1 MAQGYAAELV
11 GVLDGTVSPA
21 AKSDGRVAGG
31 RKRAHRFSLD
41 LAQAAVAKN
50 NGDTNVIARIPRGH
64 VVTGITFNSTVTLGA
79 TTVAIGNAGTPAKY
93 KNAAVF
99 TTPDTPTG
107 YMNAAASALAPLADY
122 EDVLLTFGAANAPG
136 AGVIV
141 GEIHTL
147 GR

>member
-1 MAQGYAAELV
+1 MAQGYAIEVV
-11 GVLDGTVSPA
+11 GVLDGTVNPA
-21 AKSDGRVAGG
+21 SKSDARVTGG
-31 RKRAHRFSLD
+31 RKRGHRFTLD
-41 LAQAAVAKN
+41 LALATVAKV
-50 NGDTNVIARIPRGH
+50 NGDTNVLARIPRGQ

-79 TTVAIGNAGTPAKY
+79 TTVAIGNATTANKY

-107 YMNAAASALAPLADY
+107 YMNAAAQDDTPLTDY
-122 EDVLLTFGAANAPG
+122 EDVILTFGAANAPG

-141 GEIHTL
+141 GEVHTL